1 MRKFYS
7 AVVLVCMG
15 TAWVLFIYTL
25 PLNEFPGFE
34 PSGWKISSAPNS
46 IRPVNFATAEQDTR
60 H

>member
-7 AVVLVCMG
+7 AIVLVCMA

-34 PSGWKISSAPNS
+34 PSGWKFSGAPNS
-46 IRPVNFATAEQDTR
+46 SRIVNFAAAEQGTR